1 MAKVENQTI
10 NHTICMENQ
19 TNLRITG
26 VLEVIS
32 ATDKG
37 ILCKL
42 SHSQLQIVGENL
54 RVEKLAPE
62 ENLLIIVGAVC
73 SIKYSGGQKNNNLF
87 KKLFR

>member
-1 MAKVENQTI
+1 MAKLENQAI
-10 NHTICMENQ
+10 NHTISMENQ
-19 TNLRITG
+19 ATLRITG

-42 SHSQLQIVGENL
+42 SNSHLQICGENL
-54 RVEKLAPE
+54 RVEKLSPE
-62 ENLLIIVGAVC
+62 EHLLIIVGSIC
-73 SIKYSGGQKNNNLF
+73 GIKYSGGQKNNSFL